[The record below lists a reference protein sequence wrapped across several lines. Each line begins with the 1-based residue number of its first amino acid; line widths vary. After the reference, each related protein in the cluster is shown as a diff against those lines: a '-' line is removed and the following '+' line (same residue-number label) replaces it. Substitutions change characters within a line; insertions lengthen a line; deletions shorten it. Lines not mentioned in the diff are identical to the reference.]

1 MNIIPIPITCWDNV
15 IHTKYMVYALPPLK
29 AFSLPGT
36 SLTSSFSVTSSSMG
50 ATLSPSSLASG
61 SVEKMTCGVGAATSV
76 DAGES
81 VWPSE
86 SYIDVSRTH

>member
-1 MNIIPIPITCWDNV
+1 
-15 IHTKYMVYALPPLK
+15 
-29 AFSLPGT
+29 
-36 SLTSSFSVTSSSMG
+36 MG